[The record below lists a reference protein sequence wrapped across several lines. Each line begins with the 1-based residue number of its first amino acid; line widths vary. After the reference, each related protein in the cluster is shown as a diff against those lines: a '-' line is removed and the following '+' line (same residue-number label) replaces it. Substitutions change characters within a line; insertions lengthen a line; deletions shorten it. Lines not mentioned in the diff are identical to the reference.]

1 MNKVIVTDYIN
12 KYQRNKERSLFIFL
26 ILGVCWLTITLSLL
40 LISKRPYLIYLLINI
55 IITILYGFY
64 AVYFFSIIYKLKKET
79 VNFLKK
85 IDNGIIEKE
94 YAVYFKKLDD
104 EKIGNLVIHVYMFN
118 SLDGKERKLRCFD
131 NIEFNNGKYYL
142 ETKLD
147 YIISFEAYKYE

>member
-12 KYQRNKERSLFIFL
+12 KYQKNKERSLFIFL
-26 ILGVCWLTITLSLL
+26 ILSVCWLTITLSLL
-40 LISKRPYLIYLLINI
+40 LISKRPYLVYLLINI
-55 IITILYGFY
+55 LITILYGFY
-64 AVYFFSIIYKLKKET
+64 GVYFFSIIYKLKKET

-94 YAVYFKKLDD
+94 YAVYVKKLED